1 MLDEAGY
8 PRGADGVRFRAT
20 YDHRDVIDL
29 GLAEIAAGY
38 FKEIGVE
45 VEIDVYD
52 TTTWA
57 NRRVDGV
64 YEMTTGDLGWDLAPE
79 HIIGFAR
86 SLGPDTEPHGWN
98 EWFGG
103 IPNATLIRLYNEFQT
118 ATSEAELIRIA
129 KEFDQYLVSQH
140 FQVWTGKSPGFQVAH
155 PWVKGWNGETFVHPE
170 NYHEVLARLWLDRDL
185 KAEMG
190 F

>member
-52 TTTWA
+52 SSTWCQ
-57 NRRVDGV
+57 
-64 YEMTTGDLGWDLAPE
+64 
-79 HIIGFAR
+79 
-86 SLGPDTEPHGWN
+86 S
-98 EWFGG
+98 
-103 IPNATLIRLYNEFQT
+103 
-118 ATSEAELIRIA
+118 
-129 KEFDQYLVSQH
+129 
-140 FQVWTGKSPGFQVAH
+140 
-155 PWVKGWNGETFVHPE
+155 
-170 NYHEVLARLWLDRDL
+170 
-185 KAEMG
+185 
-190 F
+190 